1 VRGPAVRAFAAL
13 GLGIL
18 FAGCAHRGADAPD
31 TPATR
36 WVPPAGAVAPTP
48 SPAPPPPELAPERLR
63 GRTVSLSEAVDVALR
78 NSPLTRQS
86 WLLARAA
93 AASLGS
99 QRSALFPSV
108 ELDAQAVR
116 QKQTASG
123 GRLATL
129 LTSYGPTVS
138 LSFLVLDLGGRS
150 ADIAEAEQSLYAAD
164 FTHNAAMNDLILLV
178 AQSYYSY
185 QGVRAL
191 LVAQEASLKQA
202 EENYAAANERHRAGV
217 ATIADVLQARTS
229 LSQQR
234 LAYETVK
241 GQIETLRG
249 QLTTALGV
257 PIDLP
262 VDAAPLPEDQN
273 VDEVVR
279 SVDILL
285 ADAGRLRPDLAAA
298 RSRALAAQSHV
309 RSVRAGGLPTLS
321 LGASINRT
329 WFEGPDAL
337 QTYGDNYSVGLFFR
351 WPVFTGFRTAYDT
364 HEAEALAEAA
374 GAQAE
379 TVGKQVIYQVWSSY
393 YNLQTAVQQVRASRD
408 LLESSKE
415 SAEVARGR
423 YKEGV
428 GSILDLLTAE
438 SALATALAQD
448 VRSRAGFLLAVA
460 QLAHDTGTVD
470 LGPATPE
477 KKGTP

>member
-1 VRGPAVRAFAAL
+1 VTRPAVGAFAASVLALLL
-13 GLGIL
+13 G
-18 FAGCAHRGADAPD
+18 GCAHRGADAPD

-36 WVPPAGAVAPTP
+36 WAPPAGAVAPAPT
-48 SPAPPPPELAPERLR
+48 PAPPPPELTPEKLA
-63 GRTVSLSEAVDVALR
+63 GRTISLAEAVDVALR
-78 NSPLTRQS
+78 HSPVTRQS
-86 WLLARAA
+86 WFAARAA
-93 AASLGS
+93 AAGLGS
-99 QRSALFPSV
+99 RRSALFPSV
-108 ELDAQAVR
+108 AVDAQAGR
-116 QKQTASG
+116 QKQTSAGAYLS
-123 GRLATL
+123 TL
-129 LTSYGPTVS
+129 LTTYGPTAS

-150 ADIAEAEQSLYAAD
+150 ADIAEAEQSLYAAG
-164 FTHNAAMNDLILLV
+164 FTHDAAMNDLILLV
-178 AQSYYSY
+178 TQSYYSY

-191 LVAQEASLKQA
+191 LAAEAASLKQA
-202 EENYAAANERHRAGV
+202 EENYAAATERHRAGV

-279 SVDILL
+279 SVDVLI

-321 LGASINRT
+321 LSASINRT
-329 WFEGPDAL
+329 WFEGADAL
-337 QTYGDNYSVGLFFR
+337 ASHGDNYSLGLLLH
-351 WPVFTGFRTAYDT
+351 WPVFTGFKTAYDT
-364 HEAEALAEAA
+364 RQAEALAEAA
-374 GAQAE
+374 GAEAE
-379 TVGKQVIYQVWSSY
+379 TAAQQVIFQVWSSY

-438 SALATALAQD
+438 SALASALAQD

-460 QLAHDTGTVD
+460 QLAHDTGAID
-470 LGPATPE
+470 LGPGAPDT
-477 KKGTP
+477 KGTR

>member
-1 VRGPAVRAFAAL
+1 
-13 GLGIL
+13 
-18 FAGCAHRGADAPD
+18 
-31 TPATR
+31 
-36 WVPPAGAVAPTP
+36 
-48 SPAPPPPELAPERLR
+48 
-63 GRTVSLSEAVDVALR
+63 
-78 NSPLTRQS
+78 
-86 WLLARAA
+86 
-93 AASLGS
+93 
-99 QRSALFPSV
+99 
-108 ELDAQAVR
+108 
-116 QKQTASG
+116 
-123 GRLATL
+123 
-129 LTSYGPTVS
+129 
-138 LSFLVLDLGGRS
+138 
-150 ADIAEAEQSLYAAD
+150 
-164 FTHNAAMNDLILLV
+164 MNDLILLV
-178 AQSYYSY
+178 AQSYYTY

-241 GQIETLRG
+241 GQIETERG

-279 SVDILL
+279 SVDVLI

-298 RSRALAAQSHV
+298 RSHALAAQSHV
-309 RSVRAGGLPTLS
+309 RSVRSGGLPTLS
-321 LGASINRT
+321 LGASVNRT
-329 WFEGPDAL
+329 WFEGSDAL
-337 QTYGDNYSVGLFFR
+337 RTYGDNYSLSLFFR
-351 WPVFTGFRTAYDT
+351 WPVFTGFKTAYDT
-364 HEAEALAEAA
+364 RQAEALAEAA

-379 TVGKQVIYQVWSSY
+379 SAAQQVIYQVWSSY

-470 LGPATPE
+470 LGPGAPE

>member
-1 VRGPAVRAFAAL
+1 MPS
-13 GLGIL
+13 
-18 FAGCAHRGADAPD
+18 AGA
-31 TPATR
+31 
-36 WVPPAGAVAPTP
+36 VPPAPT
-48 SPAPPPPELAPERLR
+48 PAPPPPGLTPEKLR
-63 GRTVSLSEAVDVALR
+63 GRTVSLAEAVDVALR
-78 NSPLTRQS
+78 NSPITRQS

-93 AASLGS
+93 AAGLGS
-99 QRSALFPSV
+99 RRSALFPSV
-108 ELDAQAVR
+108 ELDAQIAR
-116 QKQTASG
+116 QRQTSSG
-123 GRLATL
+123 GTITTL
-129 LTSYGPTVS
+129 LTTYGPTAS

-150 ADIAEAEQSLYAAD
+150 ADIEEARQSLYAAD
-164 FTHNAAMNDLILLV
+164 FTHDAAMNDLMLLV
-178 AQSYYSY
+178 AQSYYTY

-241 GQIETLRG
+241 GQIETERG

-262 VDAAPLPEDQN
+262 VDAAPLAEDQD
-273 VDEVVR
+273 VDEAVR
-279 SVDILL
+279 SVDVLI

-298 RSRALAAQSHV
+298 RSRALAALSHV
-309 RSVRAGGLPTLS
+309 RSVKSSGLPALS
-321 LGASINRT
+321 LGASANRT
-329 WFEGPDAL
+329 WFEGSDAL
-337 QTYGDNYSVGLFFR
+337 RTHGDNYFLGLFLR
-351 WPVFTGFRTAYDT
+351 WPVFTGFKTAYDT
-364 HEAEALAEAA
+364 RQAEALAEAA

-379 TVGKQVIYQVWSSY
+379 SAAQQVIYQVWSSY

-470 LGPATPE
+470 LGPTGE

>member
-1 VRGPAVRAFAAL
+1 MRRLAVRAFAAL
-13 GLGIL
+13 GLAVL
-18 FAGCAHRGADAPD
+18 LAGCAHQGADAPD

-36 WVPPAGAVAPTP
+36 WIPPSAAVAPAPT
-48 SPAPPPPELAPERLR
+48 PAPPPPELTPENLK
-63 GRTVSLSEAVDVALR
+63 GRTVSLAEAVDVALR

-86 WLLARAA
+86 WLLARSAA
-93 AASLGS
+93 AGLGS
-99 QRSALFPSV
+99 ERSALFPSV
-108 ELDAQAVR
+108 ELDAQAMR

-123 GRLATL
+123 GRLSTL
-129 LTSYGPTVS
+129 LTTYGPTAS

-150 ADIAEAEQSLYAAD
+150 ADIDEAEQSLYAAD
-164 FTHNAAMNDLILLV
+164 FTHNAVMNDLILLV
-178 AQSYYSY
+178 AQSYYTY

-202 EENYAAANERHRAGV
+202 EENYAAATERHRAGV

-241 GQIETLRG
+241 GQIEIERG

-279 SVDILL
+279 SVDVLI
-285 ADAGRLRPDLAAA
+285 ADAARLRPDLAAA

-309 RSVRAGGLPTLS
+309 RSVKSGGLPTLS
-321 LGASINRT
+321 LGASANRT
-329 WFEGPDAL
+329 WFEGSDAL
-337 QTYGDNYSVGLFFR
+337 RPMATTTPSASSSAGRSSPASR
-351 WPVFTGFRTAYDT
+351 PTYDT
-364 HEAEALAEAA
+364 RQAEALAEAA

-379 TVGKQVIYQVWSSY
+379 TAAQQVIYQVWSSY

-408 LLESSKE
+408 LLESSQE

-470 LGPATPE
+470 LGPAAE

>member
-1 VRGPAVRAFAAL
+1 VTRPAAGAFAASSLAVLL
-13 GLGIL
+13 G
-18 FAGCAHRGADAPD
+18 ACAHQGADAPD

-36 WVPPAGAVAPTP
+36 WAPPAGAVPPAPT
-48 SPAPPPPELAPERLR
+48 PAPPPPELAPEKLA
-63 GRTVSLSEAVDVALR
+63 GRTISLAEAVDVALR
-78 NSPLTRQS
+78 NSPVTRQS
-86 WLLARAA
+86 WFAARAA
-93 AASLGS
+93 AAGLGS
-99 QRSALFPSV
+99 RRSALFPSV
-108 ELDAQAVR
+108 SLDAQAGR
-116 QKQTASG
+116 QKQTSAGATLS
-123 GRLATL
+123 TL
-129 LTSYGPTVS
+129 LTTYGPTAS

-150 ADIAEAEQSLYAAD
+150 ADIEEARQSLYAAG
-164 FTHNAAMNDLILLV
+164 FTHDAAMNDLILLV

-191 LVAQEASLKQA
+191 LVAEEASLKQA
-202 EENYAAANERHRAGV
+202 EENYSAANERHRAGV

-241 GQIETLRG
+241 GQIETERG

-273 VDEVVR
+273 VGEVVR
-279 SVDILL
+279 SVDVLI
-285 ADAGRLRPDLAAA
+285 ADAARLRPDLAAA

-309 RSVRAGGLPTLS
+309 RSVRASGLPTLS

-329 WFEGPDAL
+329 WFEGADAL
-337 QTYGDNYSVGLFFR
+337 ASHGDNYSLGFLLH
-351 WPVFTGFRTAYDT
+351 WPVFTGFKTAYDT
-364 HEAEALAEAA
+364 RQAEALAGAA
-374 GAQAE
+374 GAQAD
-379 TVGKQVIYQVWSSY
+379 TAAQQVIYQVWSSY

-438 SALATALAQD
+438 SALATALAED

-460 QLAHDTGTVD
+460 QLAHDTGTID
-470 LGPATPE
+470 LGPAAE
-477 KKGTP
+477 KKETP

>member
-1 VRGPAVRAFAAL
+1 W
-13 GLGIL
+13 I
-18 FAGCAHRGADAPD
+18 
-31 TPATR
+31 
-36 WVPPAGAVAPTP
+36 PPAGAVAPTP
-48 SPAPPPPELAPERLR
+48 TPAPPPPELAPEKLR
-63 GRTVSLSEAVDVALR
+63 GRTVSLSEAIDVALR

-86 WLLARAA
+86 WLLARSAA
-93 AASLGS
+93 AGLGS
-99 QRSALFPSV
+99 KRSALFPSV
-108 ELDAQAVR
+108 EVDAQAVR
-116 QKQTASG
+116 QKQTSSG
-123 GRLATL
+123 GRLSTL
-129 LTSYGPTVS
+129 LTTYGPTAS

-164 FTHNAAMNDLILLV
+164 FTHNAVMNDLILLV

-202 EENYAAANERHRAGV
+202 EENYAAATERHRAGV

-262 VDAAPLPEDQN
+262 VDAAPLPEEQN

-279 SVDILL
+279 SVDVLI

-298 RSRALAAQSHV
+298 RSRALAAQRHV
-309 RSVRAGGLPTLS
+309 RSVRSSGLPTLS

-337 QTYGDNYSVGLFFR
+337 LTYGDNYSLGLFFR
-351 WPVFTGFRTAYDT
+351 WPVFTGFKTAYDT
-364 HEAEALAEAA
+364 RQAQALAEAA

-379 TVGKQVIYQVWSSY
+379 TAAQQVIYQVWSSY

-470 LGPATPE
+470 LGPAPE

>member
-1 VRGPAVRAFAAL
+1 VRLSLAVSAAVLAAAL
-13 GLGIL
+13 CG
-18 FAGCAHRGADAPD
+18 ACASSMDAPKA
-31 TPATR
+31 PESR
-36 WVPPAGAVAPTP
+36 WVPPPAAVPPPPTP
-48 SPAPPPPELAPERLR
+48 MPPPPEMAPATLAN
-63 GRTVSLSEAVDVALR
+63 RTISLYEAIDVALR
-78 NSPLTRQS
+78 NSPGTRQS

-93 AASLGS
+93 AAGLGS
-99 QRSALFPSV
+99 RRSALFPSV
-108 ELDAQAVR
+108 AVDAQAGR
-116 QKQTASG
+116 QKQTSAGAYLS
-123 GRLATL
+123 TL
-129 LTSYGPTVS
+129 LTTYGPTAS
-138 LSFLVLDLGGRS
+138 LSLLVLDLGGRS
-150 ADIAEAEQSLYAAD
+150 ADIEEAQRSLYAAD
-164 FTHNAAMNDLILLV
+164 FTHNATMNDLILLV

-202 EENYAAANERHRAGV
+202 EENYAAATERHRAGV

-234 LAYETVK
+234 LAYETVR

-262 VDAAPLPEDQN
+262 LDAAPLPEDQN

-279 SVDILL
+279 SVDVLI

-309 RSVRAGGLPTLS
+309 RSVRSSGLPTLS

-329 WFEGPDAL
+329 WFEGADAL
-337 QTYGDNYSVGLFFR
+337 ASHGDNYSLGLFLH
-351 WPVFTGFRTAYDT
+351 WPVFTGFKTAYDT
-364 HEAEALAEAA
+364 RQAEAIAEAA

-379 TVGKQVIYQVWSSY
+379 TAAQQVIYQVWSSY
-393 YNLQTAVQQVRASRD
+393 YNLQTAVQQVGASRD
-408 LLESSKE
+408 LLESSRE

-470 LGPATPE
+470 LGPRAPE